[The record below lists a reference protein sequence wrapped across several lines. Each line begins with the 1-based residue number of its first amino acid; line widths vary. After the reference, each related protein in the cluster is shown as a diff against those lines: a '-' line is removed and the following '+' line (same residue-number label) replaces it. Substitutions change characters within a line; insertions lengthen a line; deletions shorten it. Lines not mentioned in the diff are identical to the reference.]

1 MYMPGP
7 LRLVYIYYNMHK
19 KRHSVIVKQRG
30 CDLSDRNS
38 PDCPS
43 PDELPYFDKPI
54 NDQKSPNRFAFTT
67 ETEVS
72 EEIEVFVPNNT
83 KRKATWTNNTYCDS
97 KKQHTNNSL
106 LNQPNVQLSYFDKP
120 INDQ

>member
-1 MYMPGP
+1 MYTPGP

-43 PDELPYFDKPI
+43 PDELPYSCYFDKPI
-54 NDQKSPNRFAFTT
+54 NDKTSSNRFAFTT

-83 KRKATWTNNTYCDS
+83 KKESNM
-97 KKQHTNNSL
+97 
-106 LNQPNVQLSYFDKP
+106 DK
-120 INDQ
+120 